1 MLVEMNK
8 DSPDQMIV
16 ESLNIGLPK
25 KEIFRGKEIT
35 TGICKEPV
43 SGQLILRA
51 LGFDG
56 DGVADRKNHG
66 GVDKAVCVYSFDHY
80 PYWEETLGI
89 KLPPAAFGENLSVSN
104 LEEDNVC
111 LGDVFQLGTAR
122 VQITQPRQPCNT
134 LATRYGRNDL
144 VKLVIHS
151 GFSGFYFR
159 VLQEGIVEVGNPLIL
174 KDKHPQEVSVAFA
187 HRIYHFDRK
196 NREGIEAV
204 LAVSALSE
212 SWQSSLQ
219 RLREKCI

>member
-1 MLVEMNK
+1 
-8 DSPDQMIV
+8 MIV
-16 ESLNIGLPK
+16 KSLNIGLPQ
-25 KEIFRGKEIT
+25 KELFHGKEIT
-35 TGICKEPV
+35 TGICKRPV
-43 SGQLILRA
+43 SIALR
-51 LGFDG
+51 LRKHGFDG
-56 DGVADRKNHG
+56 DGVADTKNHG
-66 GVDKAVCVYSFDHY
+66 GVDKAVCVYSLDHY

-89 KLPPAAFGENLSVSN
+89 RLPPAAFGENLSVSN
-104 LEEDNVC
+104 LAEDNVC
-111 LGDVFQLGTAR
+111 LGDVFQLGTAT

-134 LATRYGRNDL
+134 LAARYGRNDL

-196 NREGIEAV
+196 SREGIEAV
-204 LAVSALSE
+204 LGVSALSE